1 MLASVSVYLTNSLV
15 AGDVHLH
22 ISCTIH
28 AENLCMSLILLWSG
42 ENPEEL

>member
-1 MLASVSVYLTNSLV
+1 MKFLTNSLV
-15 AGDVHLH
+15 VGDVHLH

-28 AENLCMSLILLWSG
+28 AENLFCVCMSLILLWSG